1 MSISDTQQAAQFSAD
16 AAVSAAE
23 AKQYLLEAQQGYQD
37 TSEAAQEAKNAA
49 ESASSSE
56 QNAATSEANALQSAT
71 EASAARDEAV
81 VAASTA
87 AEFGDNKFTF
97 YKTSSDPDGTI
108 AGLAATTNGQSFRVA
123 QGVDGTDAFIT
134 YQNDNGVAVAQ
145 AAQPGTAAI
154 TGTVREFSTL
164 SLAENDVAA
173 GNIFDGSKCWVA
185 NPSDITL
192 ADEYINNGGTLE
204 ATGRKMPSYDMVI
217 QAVLAESMERSS
229 IIFEGENSSLLSL
242 CDYFGYEVG
251 KVTENSFETRKV
263 KIVQMDSGPGFML
276 ADDFGNTVDV
286 LSERFTLVAG
296 NNELTDSE
304 SLLSFPDEFG
314 NELILV
320 DSKGRQRVGDNLIF
334 DAPDWAQCTTD
345 PFGFVIFGYKL
356 DGTFVGKDNGGSG
369 GEPVP
374 SILETGSVDHWL
386 FGYPDTSMVG
396 RVHGRIL
403 SPQST
408 PEFNKNY
415 VSLSAWGGALVTDIP
430 DAWEYTVCA
439 VVRIPVQS
447 PQSDCVVVY
456 GTQNGYSPRDDD
468 DTYTGNQI
476 SLFSDRDDRRW
487 VRSKTSGYRAT
498 SRRYP
503 FDQTPVDKWL
513 FISHV
518 VKLTGSGHRYQV
530 ISISGE
536 YYQVL
541 READTDRLILSGRN
555 IAIGNAYCDVS
566 MFKTKGLDVAE
577 FIYFDSALSMQDVN
591 TVYLNSRQRMAERAI
606 NLQ

>member
-1 MSISDTQQAAQFSAD
+1 
-16 AAVSAAE
+16 
-23 AKQYLLEAQQGYQD
+23 
-37 TSEAAQEAKNAA
+37 
-49 ESASSSE
+49 
-56 QNAATSEANALQSAT
+56 
-71 EASAARDEAV
+71 
-81 VAASTA
+81 
-87 AEFGDNKFTF
+87 
-97 YKTSSDPDGTI
+97 
-108 AGLAATTNGQSFRVA
+108 
-123 QGVDGTDAFIT
+123 
-134 YQNDNGVAVAQ
+134 
-145 AAQPGTAAI
+145 
-154 TGTVREFSTL
+154 
-164 SLAENDVAA
+164 
-173 GNIFDGSKCWVA
+173 
-185 NPSDITL
+185 
-192 ADEYINNGGTLE
+192 
-204 ATGRKMPSYDMVI
+204 
-217 QAVLAESMERSS
+217 
-229 IIFEGENSSLLSL
+229 
-242 CDYFGYEVG
+242 
-251 KVTENSFETRKV
+251 
-263 KIVQMDSGPGFML
+263 
-276 ADDFGNTVDV
+276 
-286 LSERFTLVAG
+286 
-296 NNELTDSE
+296 
-304 SLLSFPDEFG
+304 
-314 NELILV
+314 
-320 DSKGRQRVGDNLIF
+320 
-334 DAPDWAQCTTD
+334 
-345 PFGFVIFGYKL
+345 
-356 DGTFVGKDNGGSG
+356 FVGKDNGGSG

-430 DAWEYTVCA
+430 DAGEYTVCA

-541 READTDRLILSGRN
+541 READTD
-555 IAIGNAYCDVS
+555 
-566 MFKTKGLDVAE
+566 
-577 FIYFDSALSMQDVN
+577 
-591 TVYLNSRQRMAERAI
+591 
-606 NLQ
+606 

>member
-1 MSISDTQQAAQFSAD
+1 MANTDTANAKQYATQAQVAAAQAKIYADQSQEASGFAD
-16 AAVSAAE
+16 AAQESAEQSATSARSAADS
-23 AKQYLLEAQQGYQD
+23 ALSAS
-37 TSEAAQEAKNAA
+37 TSASSSAASATDSAASA
-49 ESASSSE
+49 ESAS
-56 QNAATSEANALQSAT
+56 
-71 EASAARDEAV
+71 ASAI
-81 VAASTA
+81 SA
-87 AEFGDNKFTF
+87 AEFGDNKLTF
-97 YKTSSDPDGTI
+97 VDTT
-108 AGLAATTNGQSFRVA
+108 AGLAGTTNGQYFRVP
-123 QGVDGTDAFIT
+123 QGVGNVLAFR
-134 YQNDNGVAVAQ
+134 YYKNNSGVAQEVAEYPGQGSITNTIREFPTLAAAQ
-145 AAQPGTAAI
+145 ADA
-154 TGTVREFSTL
+154 
-164 SLAENDVAA
+164 DA
-173 GNIFDGSKCWVA
+173 GNIPVGSTAYYRSPDDSALAIEVVNASGTLTPTGSK
-185 NPSDITL
+185 I
-192 ADEYINNGGTLE
+192 
-204 ATGRKMPSYDMVI
+204 PSYDMVV
-217 QAVLAESMERSS
+217 QAVLAEFMERSS

-251 KVTENSFETRKV
+251 KITENSFETRKF
-263 KIVQMDSGPGFML
+263 KIVQTDSGPGFML
-276 ADDFGNTVDV
+276 VDDFGYAVN
-286 LSERFTLVAG
+286 LFSERGALIAG
-296 NNELTDSE
+296 NNELSDSE
-304 SLLSFPDEFG
+304 SLISFHDEFG

-320 DSKGRQRVGDNLIF
+320 DSKGRQRVGDNLVF
-334 DAPDWAQCTTD
+334 DAPEWAQCTTD

-430 DAWEYTVCA
+430 DAGEYTVCA

>member
-1 MSISDTQQAAQFSAD
+1 MALYKTGNPVPSSAMPD
-16 AAVSAAE
+16 VWDNNRVQDEILNSE
-23 AKQYLLEAQQGYQD
+23 ELEVETRTGIMTPTWKGVLKKNEDEIEETRQNLIPLSRQYMTL
-37 TSEAAQEAKNAA
+37 EAAQADIANIPEGSTTYYRSPDD
-49 ESASSSE
+49 SA
-56 QNAATSEANALQSAT
+56 
-71 EASAARDEAV
+71 
-81 VAASTA
+81 
-87 AEFGDNKFTF
+87 
-97 YKTSSDPDGTI
+97 
-108 AGLAATTNGQSFRVA
+108 LAIEV
-123 QGVDGTDAFIT
+123 
-134 YQNDNGVAVAQ
+134 
-145 AAQPGTAAI
+145 
-154 TGTVREFSTL
+154 
-164 SLAENDVAA
+164 
-173 GNIFDGSKCWVA
+173 
-185 NPSDITL
+185 
-192 ADEYINNGGTLE
+192 INNGGTLTP
-204 ATGRKMPSYDMVI
+204 TGRKMPSYDMVI
-217 QAVLAESMERSS
+217 QAVLAEFMERSS

-251 KVTENSFETRKV
+251 KITENSFETRKF

-276 ADDFGNTVDV
+276 VDDFGNAVDV

-320 DSKGRQRVGDNLIF
+320 DSQGRQRVGDNLIF

-386 FGYPDTSMVG
+386 FGYPDTSMMG

-430 DAWEYTVCA
+430 DAGEYTVCA

-476 SLFSDRDDRRW
+476 SLFLTETTVAGFVQKHPDTEPLPD
-487 VRSKTSGYRAT
+487 AT
-498 SRRYP
+498 
-503 FDQTPVDKWL
+503 
-513 FISHV
+513 H
-518 VKLTGSGHRYQV
+518 
-530 ISISGE
+530 SIR
-536 YYQVL
+536 L
-541 READTDRLILSGRN
+541 R
-555 IAIGNAYCDVS
+555 
-566 MFKTKGLDVAE
+566 
-577 FIYFDSALSMQDVN
+577 
-591 TVYLNSRQRMAERAI
+591 
-606 NLQ
+606 

>member
-1 MSISDTQQAAQFSAD
+1 MTITETQKTAQLAAD

-23 AKQYLLEAQQGYQD
+23 AKQYMLEAEQGYQD
-37 TSEAAQEAKNAA
+37 TSAAAQQAQDAA
-49 ESASSSE
+49 GSALLSKQS
-56 QNAATSEANALQSAT
+56 AATSEENSLQYAT
-71 EASAARDEAV
+71 EAGVARDEAV
-81 VAASTA
+81 ASASTA
-87 AEFGDNKFTF
+87 AEFGDNKLTF
-97 YKTSSDPDGTI
+97 ADTTAGI
-108 AGLAATTNGQSFRVA
+108 AGTTSGQYFRVP
-123 QGVDGTDAFIT
+123 QGVGNVLAFR
-134 YQNDNGVAVAQ
+134 YYKNNAGVAVEVAEYVGQ
-145 AAQPGTAAI
+145 GSISNSVREYLSLTAAQ
-154 TGTVREFSTL
+154 S
-164 SLAENDVAA
+164 DVSA
-173 GNIFDGSKCWVA
+173 GNILNGGYCWVRDSA
-185 NPSDITL
+185 DSTL
-192 ADEYINNGGTLE
+192 ANEYINNGGTLE
-204 ATGRKMPSYDMVI
+204 PTGRKMPSYDMVI
-217 QAVLAESMERSS
+217 QAVLAEFMERSS

-251 KVTENSFETRKV
+251 KVTENSFETRNV

-276 ADDFGNTVDV
+276 ADDFGNAVDV

-386 FGYPDTSMVG
+386 FGYPDTSMMG

-430 DAWEYTVCA
+430 DAGEYTVCA

-541 READTDRLILSGRN
+541 READIERLILSGRN

-566 MFKTKGLDVAE
+566 IFKTKGLDVAE

>member
-1 MSISDTQQAAQFSAD
+1 MSEYDTGNPVPSASMPDAWDNMQSIDKFVNSSDETITTRTGEQLDTLHGVNVKADNQLTQQQADFETSQEERDAVVEETRQNLIPLSRQYMTLAAAQADIANIPEGSTTYYRSPDDSA
-16 AAVSAAE
+16 
-23 AKQYLLEAQQGYQD
+23 
-37 TSEAAQEAKNAA
+37 
-49 ESASSSE
+49 
-56 QNAATSEANALQSAT
+56 
-71 EASAARDEAV
+71 
-81 VAASTA
+81 
-87 AEFGDNKFTF
+87 
-97 YKTSSDPDGTI
+97 
-108 AGLAATTNGQSFRVA
+108 LAIEV
-123 QGVDGTDAFIT
+123 
-134 YQNDNGVAVAQ
+134 
-145 AAQPGTAAI
+145 
-154 TGTVREFSTL
+154 
-164 SLAENDVAA
+164 
-173 GNIFDGSKCWVA
+173 
-185 NPSDITL
+185 
-192 ADEYINNGGTLE
+192 INNGGTLE
-204 ATGRKMPSYDMVI
+204 PTGRKMPSYDMVI
-217 QAVLAESMERSS
+217 QAVLAEFMERSS

-276 ADDFGNTVDV
+276 VDDFGNAVDV

-345 PFGFVIFGYKL
+345 QFGFVIFGYKL

-430 DAWEYTVCA
+430 DAGEYTVCA